1 MRIEDVAEQ
10 IVDSINATNGVHAGY
25 RAAHAKGILCAAQFT
40 PTSDARELSRAEHWQ
55 GGTVRAHVRF
65 SNGSGDP
72 GVADTARGSR
82 GMGVKFYLSDSTT
95 TDIVA
100 TTSPAF
106 PARTP
111 EDFLAFSRARQPDPA
126 TGQPDPNLITEYL
139 SAHPEAMTAVN
150 AALTQQVPASYTS
163 VSYHALHAYGF
174 DSEQGRRYGRYH
186 FVPDGPEATLTD
198 DELDGR
204 TSDFLHDELV
214 ERLDRGPCRFH
225 LRVQLADEGDPLDD
239 PTSVWPDDRAVV
251 DVGTLEITSLAF
263 DRERDGDILVF
274 DPTRVVDG
282 IVLSDD
288 PILHA
293 RAKIYGVS
301 VARRT
306 APNT

>member
-1 MRIEDVAEQ
+1 VRIEDVAEQ
-10 IVDSINATNGVHAGY
+10 IVDSINATNGVHPGY

-40 PTSDARELSRAEHWQ
+40 PTREARELSRAEHWQ
-55 GGTVRAHVRF
+55 GDTIRAHVRF

-72 GVADTARGSR
+72 RVADTARGSR
-82 GMGVKFYLSDSTT
+82 GMGVKFYLSGSTT

-111 EDFLAFSRARQPDPA
+111 EDFLAFSLARRPDPA
-126 TGQPDPNLITEYL
+126 TGQPDPSLVTEYL
-139 SAHPEAMTAVN
+139 SEHPEAMTAVN
-150 AALTQQVPASYTS
+150 AALTQAVPASYAS

-174 DSEQGRRYGRYH
+174 DSDQGRRYGRYH
-186 FVPDGPEATLTD
+186 WVPDEPEVTLTD
-198 DELDGR
+198 EELEAR
-204 TSDFLHDELV
+204 SPEFLHDELV

-225 LRVQLADEGDPLDD
+225 LRVQLAADGDPLDD
-239 PTSVWPDDRAVV
+239 PTSVWPDDRAVIE
-251 DVGTLEITSLAF
+251 VGTLDITSLAF

-288 PILHA
+288 AILHA
-293 RAKIYGVS
+293 RAKIYAVS

-306 APNT
+306 APDA